1 MKSILTAAA
10 LAVSILPLALSGGA
24 QAASLLFS
32 QTLTPTSG
40 DGDTKFFDDDNDFN
54 ESFDFS
60 AVAYDSIDRFEL
72 TLVASASADESE
84 RVCFFI
90 CLTVGED
97 WDIRVQGSDGIG
109 SGDDLFD
116 DIADGSNLYTINAA
130 SDGGGVDVFA
140 NAVAT
145 GLFTVWL
152 SENSADMFLS
162 NPSITVSSLRLDV
175 YGTSPAVVPL
185 PAGAPL
191 LLASLAGFAALRRRG
206 RRAA

>member
-10 LAVSILPLALSGGA
+10 LAVLLAGGA
-24 QAASLLFS
+24 QASSLLFS

-72 TLVASASADESE
+72 TLVASASADESR
-84 RVCFFI
+84 RVCFFLCATI
-90 CLTVGED
+90 GED
-97 WDIRVQGSDGIG
+97 WDIRVQGSDGSG

-116 DIADGSNLYTINAA
+116 DIADGSNPYTIDAA

-152 SENSADMFLS
+152 SENSSDMILD

-175 YGTSPAVVPL
+175 YGTAPSVVPL

-191 LLASLAGFAALRRRG
+191 LLAGLAGFAALRRRG